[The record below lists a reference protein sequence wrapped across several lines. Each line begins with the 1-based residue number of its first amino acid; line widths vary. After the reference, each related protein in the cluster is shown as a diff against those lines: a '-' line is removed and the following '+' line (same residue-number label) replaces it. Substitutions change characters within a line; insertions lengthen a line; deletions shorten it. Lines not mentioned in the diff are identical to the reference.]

1 MASIGEFFKFL
12 GSNSDF
18 HTLCQDADKSVDQ
31 IIEDVF
37 QNDGLIS
44 SLRTIVQDDSI
55 IRSKMSVVIGQKR
68 KQTHP
73 KNKKEDE
80 EEEVTKKN
88 DDIVVFAYNP
98 LNVSNVMYLD
108 KNFYTEKVDHR
119 IRLVTRDYEMY
130 Y

>member
-55 IRSKMSVVIGQKR
+55 IRSKMSVAIGQKR
-68 KQTHP
+68 KQTQP